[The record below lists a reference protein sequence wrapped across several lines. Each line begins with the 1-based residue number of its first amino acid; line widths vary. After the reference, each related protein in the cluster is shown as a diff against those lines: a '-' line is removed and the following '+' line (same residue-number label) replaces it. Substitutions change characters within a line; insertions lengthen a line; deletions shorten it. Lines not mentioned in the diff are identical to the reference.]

1 MNRPRLSFVHEYFQ
15 DIANKGNEEAQ
26 DWMSEYFDIKENQG
40 EFLAGRFIIEVYI
53 EMQKTLE
60 ENYNNER
67 STWSSYYTR
76 IWECV
81 KKRVYCLL

>member
-1 MNRPRLSFVHEYFQ
+1 MNRPRLSFVQEYFQ

-26 DWMSEYFDIKENQG
+26 DLMSEYFDIKENQG

-67 STWSSYYTR
+67 ST
-76 IWECV
+76 
-81 KKRVYCLL
+81 